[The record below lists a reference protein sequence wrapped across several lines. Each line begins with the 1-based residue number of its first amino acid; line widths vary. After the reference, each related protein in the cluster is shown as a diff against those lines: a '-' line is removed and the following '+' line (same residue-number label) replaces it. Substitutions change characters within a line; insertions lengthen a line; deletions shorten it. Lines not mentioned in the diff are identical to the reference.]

1 MKRTFLYA
9 FSLSLMLAMPAN
21 AAPSL
26 KEIVA
31 QLEAQGY
38 SDISISRTW
47 LGRTRIEAENG
58 THEREI
64 IFNQRTGEIL
74 RDFWEEQEDDNDSS
88 SGSRTSDD
96 AEDDASETEED
107 DDTGNDDDDDNDS
120 DSGDDDD
127 GDDD

>member
-1 MKRTFLYA
+1 MKRAFFYA
-9 FSLSLMLAMPAN
+9 FCLSTVLAMPAH
-21 AAPSL
+21 AAPTL

-31 QLEAQGY
+31 QLELQGY

-74 RDFWEEQEDDNDSS
+74 RDFWEEQDD
-88 SGSRTSDD
+88 
-96 AEDDASETEED
+96 E
-107 DDTGNDDDDDNDS
+107 
-120 DSGDDDD
+120 GDDD
-127 GDDD
+127 